1 MPKILVADD
10 NSNIQKMVALA
21 FQERTIDVVAVG
33 NGEAA
38 VRRIPDL
45 KPDLILADIFMPVRN
60 GYEVCEFVKKNNLFS
75 HIPVILMVGAFDPLD
90 EKEARRVGADGVL
103 KKPFV
108 PPDPLIAMVM
118 AALEKNPKLAAEL
131 AKMKETAPELP
142 PSQELESPLKIEPKP
157 LPEFPEPSPEEAALA
172 YGFGSGKRDLD
183 GDNETDASR
192 EPKAPAFAGDEETE
206 EVDEAPSSGD
216 WRRAAMDFE
225 IPEEAAKGPAHS
237 VDMGQDAEM
246 FPSEGDVAPKDFRAQ
261 ERVEEEEPV
270 ALDRT
275 AEPELAASEYDM
287 APNDGRVQ
295 EPVEEVEPLV
305 LDRAAEPELAASEYD
320 IAPNDGRMEEPVEA
334 VEPVVLDRTSEPAPS
349 EPVSATFVER
359 DFSALESAPLANE
372 EIAEV
377 PQAPP
382 AWRPPEPEGE
392 DAVASESEEDD
403 SWFDEPI
410 SVEESQDEVVPETVE
425 SVPVGFDSSFVVAPG
440 DEGHSQADPHLVEP
454 SLAQAP
460 PEPLLASNEEQESPE
475 YDVRAEEIPPLRSSF
490 GSWSHEANE
499 RIPTLPPA
507 HPEVLSDIPFLTP
520 PSPLPSEAVEADAM
534 NPETVDAL
542 VRRLLE
548 KIGPQLQE
556 VLSQGVLKPLVEE
569 LVQKELAKKEQ

>member
-142 PSQELESPLKIEPKP
+142 PSQELELPLKIEPKP

-192 EPKAPAFAGDEETE
+192 EPKAPAFEADAENEESDE
-206 EVDEAPSSGD
+206 PPNSGD

-246 FPSEGDVAPKDFRAQ
+246 FPSEGDVAPKDIRVQ
-261 ERVEEEEPV
+261 ETAEEEEPV
-270 ALDRT
+270 
-275 AEPELAASEYDM
+275 
-287 APNDGRVQ
+287 
-295 EPVEEVEPLV
+295 V
-305 LDRAAEPELAASEYD
+305 LDRASEPELAASEYD
-320 IAPNDGRMEEPVEA
+320 IAPNDGRMEEPVEEE
-334 VEPVVLDRTSEPAPS
+334 EPVVLDRTSEPAPS

-359 DFSALESAPLANE
+359 DFAALESAPLANE

-392 DAVASESEEDD
+392 DAVAGESEEDD

-425 SVPVGFDSSFVVAPG
+425 SVPAGFDSSFVVAPG
-440 DEGHSQADPHLVEP
+440 DEGHSQGDPHLVEP

-460 PEPLLASNEEQESPE
+460 PEPLLVSNEEQESPE
-475 YDVRAEEIPPLRSSF
+475 YDVHAEEIPPLRSSF
-490 GSWSHEANE
+490 GSWSHEPDE
-499 RIPTLPPA
+499 RIPTAPPA
-507 HPEVLSDIPFLTP
+507 HPELLSDIPFLTP
-520 PSPLPSEAVEADAM
+520 PSPLPSEVVEADAVS
-534 NPETVDAL
+534 PETVDAL